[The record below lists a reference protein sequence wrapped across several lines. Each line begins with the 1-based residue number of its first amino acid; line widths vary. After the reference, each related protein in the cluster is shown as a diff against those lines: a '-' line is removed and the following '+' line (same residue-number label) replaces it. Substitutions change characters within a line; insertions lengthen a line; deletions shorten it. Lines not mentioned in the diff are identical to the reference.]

1 MEWKGFTML
10 EFVNDKFNAHQTP
23 YGQALK
29 QEHQIVSQIP
39 LGCCHWQAAFGVL
52 LQRYWGAYNHNS
64 LLLFSACRIDPNV
77 VSLECACG
85 GCCCCVGLR
94 EDGGLLKN
102 RKKGY
107 KKVEYV
113 LWTISCMFCV
123 CLRLLLK

>member
-29 QEHQIVSQIP
+29 QEH
-39 LGCCHWQAAFGVL
+39 
-52 LQRYWGAYNHNS
+52 AYNHNS

-113 LWTISCMFCV
+113 L
-123 CLRLLLK
+123 